1 MAGPYNVMDSIGK
14 FWTGK
19 LLGLAGKFPG
29 GYLHHVETTWRGKS
43 FSSPIKCVFGPI
55 CATIYCTHSHVELM
69 LVVVSGLKLQS
80 MSIELFEIESNV
92 LLAWVVV
99 LEHLHEIFKYAK
111 NPKFYLIVMFGM
123 R

>member
-1 MAGPYNVMDSIGK
+1 M
-14 FWTGK
+14 
-19 LLGLAGKFPG
+19 
-29 GYLHHVETTWRGKS
+29 
-43 FSSPIKCVFGPI
+43 
-55 CATIYCTHSHVELM
+55 M

-111 NPKFYLIVMFGM
+111 NPEFTLLTYLEWYEEQK
-123 R
+123 